1 MIVTVAVTHFSDP
14 GCPWAYS
21 ASPALAVLRW
31 RFGDQLEWRLVT
43 IGLTEH
49 ADQYVRRGYTPA
61 GSARGY
67 LRFRRRGMPF
77 ATQPRARVSA
87 TGPACRAIVATRL
100 FAPEYEL
107 AVFRALQFAWF
118 TTPLILDDPGDLVE
132 ALERIDGFDAAGVLA
147 RVDDPA
153 VEEAYQADRAEART
167 AAGSPTEAQG
177 KAASTDGAVRY
188 TAPSLIFE
196 LDGRRLE
203 AGGFQPVEAYDVL
216 LANLEPA
223 LTRTPPPDNP
233 LEVLRGMPYGLVT
246 QEVAAIMAQ
255 NNEPPD
261 PVAAEAALIDLV
273 AHGCVIRQAL
283 GNDALWQVGPSGRD
297 GSDPDRTAP
306 GRAVAAH
313 HTALPRASR
322 R

>member
-1 MIVTVAVTHFSDP
+1 
-14 GCPWAYS
+14 
-21 ASPALAVLRW
+21 VLRW
-31 RFGDQLEWRLVT
+31 RYGDQLEWRLVT
-43 IGLTEH
+43 IGLTEE

-87 TGPACRAIVATRL
+87 TGVACRAIVATRL
-100 FAPEYEL
+100 FAPECEL

-118 TTPLILDDPGDLVE
+118 TTPLILDDRGDLAE
-132 ALERIDGFDAAGVLA
+132 ALRRLDGFDVEAVLS
-147 RVDDPA
+147 RLDDPA
-153 VEEAYQADRAEART
+153 VEEAYQADRAEARG

-196 LDGRRLE
+196 QDGRRLE

-216 LANLEPA
+216 LANLDPTLE
-223 LTRTPPPDNP
+223 RTPPPDDP
-233 LEVLRGMPYGLVT
+233 LEALRALPYGLVT
-246 QEVAAIMAQ
+246 QEVAAIMAG
-255 NNEPPD
+255 NNEAPD
-261 PVAAEAALIDLV
+261 PAAAEAALIDLV
-273 AHGCVIRQAL
+273 ADGCVIRQSL
-283 GNDALWQVGPSGRD
+283 GHDALWQIGPHARRQ
-297 GSDPDRTAP
+297 SDRDRTARD
-306 GRAVAAH
+306 RAPAAH
-313 HTALPRASR
+313 RTAPLPPAR

>member
-1 MIVTVAVTHFSDP
+1 MGVSVTHFSDP

-21 ASPALAVLRW
+21 ASPAHTVLRW
-31 RFGDQLEWRLVT
+31 RYGDQLEWRLVT
-43 IGLTEH
+43 IGLTEQ

-107 AVFRALQFAWF
+107 PVFRALQFAWF
-118 TTPLILDDPGDLVE
+118 TTPLILDDPGDLVA

-147 RVDDPA
+147 RADDPA
-153 VEEAYQADRAEART
+153 VDDAYEADRAESRS

-196 LDGRRLE
+196 RDGRRLE

-216 LANLEPA
+216 LANLDPG
-223 LTRTPPPDNP
+223 LTRTAPPDDP
-233 LEVLRGMPYGLVT
+233 LEVLHALPYGLVT
-246 QEVAAIMAQ
+246 QEGAAVMAG
-255 NNEPPD
+255 NNEAPD
-261 PVAAEAALIDLV
+261 PAAAEAALIDLV
-273 AHGCVIRQAL
+273 ASGSVIRQSL
-283 GNDALWQVGPSGRD
+283 GND
-297 GSDPDRTAP
+297 
-306 GRAVAAH
+306 
-313 HTALPRASR
+313 
-322 R
+322 